1 MKNNGKDEPIEVF
14 EPGDDNDDFYTELDE
29 ERQAE
34 LDEFVGLPVVGLELW
49 DTSLGDED
57 AQEPVTPENRSFFDV
72 DLLFE
77 GGLAL
82 ELYVASVYPD
92 PEGDPVVGMDAIY
105 EEIGKLSDD
114 NLELLDFDQAD
125 DEGGLALAFGKGK
138 DTRQVIVASAWMVS
152 EWEETAED
160 AEEDLGEEEA

>member
-14 EPGDDNDDFYTELDE
+14 DPGDDSDEFYTELDDD
-29 ERQAE
+29 RQAE
-34 LDEFVGLPVVGLELW
+34 LNEFVGLSVAGLELW
-49 DTSLGDED
+49 DTSLGDDEAD
-57 AQEPVTPENRSFFDV
+57 EPVTPENRTFFDV

-92 PEGDPVVGMDAIY
+92 PDGDPITGMDAIY

-125 DEGGLALAFGKGK
+125 DEGGLALAFGKGE
-138 DTRQVIVASAWMVS
+138 DTKQVIVASAWMVS
-152 EWEETAED
+152 EWEEGDED
-160 AEEDLGEEEA
+160 DEGIEEEA

>member
-1 MKNNGKDEPIEVF
+1 MKNNGTDEPIEVF
-14 EPGDDNDDFYTELDE
+14 DPGDDSDEFYTELDDD
-29 ERQAE
+29 RQAE
-34 LDEFVGLPVVGLELW
+34 LNEFVGLPVAGLELW
-49 DTSLGDED
+49 DTSLGDEEAD
-57 AQEPVTPENRSFFDV
+57 EPVTPENRTFFDV

-92 PEGDPVVGMDAIY
+92 PDGDPIAGMDAIY

-125 DEGGLALAFGKGK
+125 DEGGLALAFGKGE
-138 DTRQVIVASAWMVS
+138 DTQQVIVASAWMVS
-152 EWEETAED
+152 EWEESDED
-160 AEEDLGEEEA
+160 DEDGEEEV

>member
-14 EPGDDNDDFYTELDE
+14 EPGDDNDEYYTELDDD
-29 ERQAE
+29 RQAE
-34 LDEFVGLPVVGLELW
+34 LNEFVGLPVVGLELW
-49 DTSLGDED
+49 DTSLGDDE
-57 AQEPVTPENRSFFDV
+57 AAEPVTPENRTFFDV

-92 PEGDPVVGMDAIY
+92 PDGDPLTGMDAIY
-105 EEIGKLSDD
+105 EEIGKLSDSS
-114 NLELLDFDQAD
+114 LELLDFDQAD
-125 DEGGLALAFGKGK
+125 EEGGLALAFGKGE

-152 EWEETAED
+152 EWEESDED
-160 AEEDLGEEEA
+160 DEGIEEEA

>member
-1 MKNNGKDEPIEVF
+1 MKNNGTDEPIEVF
-14 EPGDDNDDFYTELDE
+14 DPGDDSDEFYTELDDD
-29 ERQAE
+29 RQAE
-34 LDEFVGLPVVGLELW
+34 LNEFVGLSVAGLELW

-57 AQEPVTPENRSFFDV
+57 AEAPVTPENRTFFDV

-92 PEGDPVVGMDAIY
+92 PDGDPITGMDAIY
-105 EEIGKLSDD
+105 EVIGKLSDD

-125 DEGGLALAFGKGK
+125 EEGGLALAFGKGE
-138 DTRQVIVASAWMVS
+138 DTKQVIVASAWMVS
-152 EWEETAED
+152 EWEESDED
-160 AEEDLGEEEA
+160 DDDEA